1 MTAFKRNSPV
11 TRISLLVAAVAAAIG
26 LYTAIIA
33 NAGATTAMPA
43 TATQAVST
51 HKVVAFHRTMD
62 KLWEDH
68 VTWTRMAIVSFAA
81 GLPDLGNAETRLLKN
96 QVDIGNAIKPFYGRA
111 AGDKLTSLLHT
122 HILQAVAVLQAAKAG
137 DQTQLAA
144 AQKAWYKNADQ
155 IAAFLAKANPRF
167 WPRAEMKKM
176 MHRHLAL
183 TTEEAVARLQ
193 GDWAADVTAYDK
205 VHNEILR
212 MSNMLANGIIGQ
224 FPQRFAR

>member
-1 MTAFKRNSPV
+1 MTTLTRTSPF
-11 TRISLLVAAVAAAIG
+11 TRILLAVAALAAAIG
-26 LYTAIIA
+26 LYAAVIT
-33 NAGATTAMPA
+33 NAGAMTGMTTHAAPA
-43 TATQAVST
+43 LST
-51 HKVVAFHRTMD
+51 HKVVVFHRTMD

-68 VTWTRMAIVSFAA
+68 VTWTRLAIVSFAA
-81 GLPDLGNAETRLLKN
+81 GLPDLSNAETRLLQN
-96 QVDIGNAIKPFYGRA
+96 QVDIGNAIKPFYGTA
-111 AGDKLTSLLHT
+111 AGNKLTSLLRT
-122 HILQAVAVLQAAKAG
+122 HILEAVAVLQAAKAG

-144 AQKAWYKNADQ
+144 AQKAWYENADQ

-167 WPRAEMKKM
+167 WPLADMKKM

-183 TTEEAVARLQ
+183 TTKEAVARLT
-193 GDWAADVTAYDK
+193 GDFTTDVIAYDQ